1 MELTDFLPSV
11 DIVYLGRAIA
21 ACRNILAILAEADT
35 AYDTFVQKIVKELDI
50 KNPGQIRVE
59 DGEPITSY
67 TLLLRRQV
75 IGVQVGQFVADSLRR
90 RRIETATW
98 RSGAR
103 YLRRCSSIG
112 IWYWLS
118 LLRGGR
124 SRSRTVDTSAFA
136 KSRRVYRL
144 GWLWAVAIQCR
155 TRLIARE

>member
-1 MELTDFLPSV
+1 
-11 DIVYLGRAIA
+11 
-21 ACRNILAILAEADT
+21 
-35 AYDTFVQKIVKELDI
+35 VQKIVKELDI

-67 TLLLRRQV
+67 SLLFRRQV
-75 IGVQVGQFVADSLRR
+75 IRVQVGQFVADSL

-144 GWLWAVAIQCR
+144 GRLWAVAIQCR
-155 TRLIARE
+155 TGLIARE

>member
-1 MELTDFLPSV
+1 MELTDFLASV
-11 DIVYLGRAIA
+11 DIVYLSRAIA
-21 ACRNILAILAEADT
+21 ACRNVLAILAEADT

-67 TLLLRRQV
+67 PLLFRRQV
-75 IGVQVGQFVADSLRR
+75 IRVQVGQFVADSLRR
-90 RRIETATW
+90 VETATW

-155 TRLIARE
+155 TGLVARE